1 MVVTTFENE
10 SLPRGL
16 LANTRTVVEAN
27 YHKPELQ
34 AWDGYPCIEALPPLI
49 PRKKMFQILQ
59 AHPPYNKSMRQ
70 KPAHFR
76 SHMVMDILHFFQ
88 PLSIH
93 GRLDGMISRAIHDGY
108 IGRNPLDSRQ
118 SDCLKERLEFFRN
131 HPYVLGY
138 DENAASGFVIV
149 GMSGLGKSTSL
160 RRILGRYPQII
171 LHNKYRG
178 RRFTRAQIAFVFLE
192 CPKDGSTKGL
202 CVDFFKTIDYI
213 TGYQNDYASKYG
225 RESRAT
231 NQLMQSMATVAATH
245 QIGLIVVDEIQY
257 LNVAKSGGEEEFL
270 NFLVRL
276 VNIIGVPVVLV
287 GTCEAERI
295 FSSAFREARRGS
307 GQGDLFWEPLK
318 LDDEDWAIY
327 SESLW
332 GYQYVAKPSSP
343 TKELY
348 ETLHDISFGIV
359 DIANRI
365 YLAAQVKA
373 IETGQ
378 EVITEGML
386 RSAYRDDFRL
396 VSHIIETLKT
406 GDPALLKKFK
416 DIHMRPALPVKTS
429 AARKQSKRRDSAPA

>member
-1 MVVTTFENE
+1 V
-10 SLPRGL
+10 
-16 LANTRTVVEAN
+16 
-27 YHKPELQ
+27 
-34 AWDGYPCIEALPPLI
+34 
-49 PRKKMFQILQ
+49 
-59 AHPPYNKSMRQ
+59 
-70 KPAHFR
+70 
-76 SHMVMDILHFFQ
+76 
-88 PLSIH
+88 
-93 GRLDGMISRAIHDGY
+93 
-108 IGRNPLDSRQ
+108 
-118 SDCLKERLEFFRN
+118 
-131 HPYVLGY
+131 
-138 DENAASGFVIV
+138 
-149 GMSGLGKSTSL
+149 
-160 RRILGRYPQII
+160 
-171 LHNKYRG
+171 
-178 RRFTRAQIAFVFLE
+178 FVFLE

-202 CVDFFKTIDYI
+202 CVDFFKTIDYV
-213 TGYQNDYASKYG
+213 TGYQNDYASKHG

-318 LDDEDWAIY
+318 AEDEDWAIY
-327 SESLW
+327 AESLW
-332 GYQYVAKPSSP
+332 EYQYVAKPSP
-343 TKELY
+343 LTKEVY
-348 ETLHDISFGIV
+348 KALHDISFGV
-359 DIANRI
+359 LDIANRI

-396 VSHIIETLKT
+396 VSHIIETLKS
-406 GDPALLKKFK
+406 GDPALLQKIK
-416 DIHMRPALPVKTS
+416 DINMKHALPVQTS
-429 AARKQSKRRDSAPA
+429 TARKQSKRGDGTPA

>member
-1 MVVTTFENE
+1 MAIQTSEGETK
-10 SLPRGL
+10 PRGL
-16 LANTRTVVEAN
+16 MANTRTVVEAK
-27 YHKPELQ
+27 YHPPELP
-34 AWDGYPCIEALPPLI
+34 AWAGYPSIEALPCLI
-49 PRKKMFQILQ
+49 SRKKMFEIIQ
-59 AHPPYNKSMRQ
+59 AHPPYKKQMRK

-76 SHMVMDILHFFQ
+76 AHMVMDILHFFQ
-88 PLSIH
+88 PISIH
-93 GRLDGMISRAIHDGY
+93 GRLDGMISRALHDGY
-108 IGRNPLDSRQ
+108 IGRNPLDPRQ
-118 SDCLKERLEFFRN
+118 ADDMKKRLEYFRE
-131 HPYVLGY
+131 HPYTLHY
-138 DENAASGFVIV
+138 DDNAASGFVVI
-149 GMSGLGKSTSL
+149 GMSGVGKSTSL
-160 RRILGRYPQII
+160 RRILGRYPQVI
-171 LHNKYRG
+171 LHNKYRE
-178 RRFTRAQIAFVFLE
+178 RKFTRVQVVFVFLE

-202 CVDFFKTIDYI
+202 CLDFFKTIDFI
-213 TGYQNDYASKYG
+213 MGYQTEYASTYG
-225 RESRAT
+225 RESRTT
-231 NQLMQSMATVAATH
+231 NQLMNSMATVASTH

-276 VNIIGVPVVLV
+276 VNVIGVPVVLV
-287 GTCEAERI
+287 GTCEAEQL

-318 LDDEDWAIY
+318 LEDDDWTIY

-332 GYQYVAKPSSP
+332 EYQYVAKPSP
-343 TKELY
+343 LTQELR
-348 ETLHDISFGIV
+348 EALHDVSFGVI

-406 GDPALLKKFK
+406 GDPALLKKFR
-416 DIHMRPALPVKTS
+416 DVHMKPALPVQAPSVRKHSTS
-429 AARKQSKRRDSAPA
+429 PQI

>member
-1 MVVTTFENE
+1 MVVQISEDET
-10 SLPRGL
+10 LPRGL
-16 LANTRTVVEAN
+16 MANTRTVIEAK
-27 YHKPELQ
+27 YRKPELLT
-34 AWDGYPCIEALPPLI
+34 WKGYPCIEAFPPLI
-49 PRKKMFQILQ
+49 SCEEMFEIIQASPPYGMRMRKKK
-59 AHPPYNKSMRQ
+59 AHVR
-70 KPAHFR
+70 A
-76 SHMVMDILHFFQ
+76 HMVMDILHFFQ
-88 PLSIH
+88 PISIH
-93 GRLDGMISRAIHDGY
+93 ARLDGMISRALHDGY
-108 IGRNPLDSRQ
+108 IGRNPIDPRQ
-118 SDCLKERLEFFRN
+118 ADDMRERLEYFRE
-131 HPYVLGY
+131 HPYTLQY
-138 DENAASGFVIV
+138 DDNAASGFVVI
-149 GMSGLGKSTSL
+149 GMSGVGKSTSL

-171 LHNKYRG
+171 LHNKYRE
-178 RRFTRAQIAFVFLE
+178 RKFTRVQITFIFLE

-202 CVDFFKTIDYI
+202 CVDFFKTIDFI
-213 TGYQNDYASKYG
+213 TGYQTRYASTYG

-231 NQLMQSMATVAATH
+231 NQLMHSMATVASTH

-287 GTCEAERI
+287 GTCEAERL
-295 FSSAFREARRGS
+295 FSCTFREARRGS

-318 LDDEDWAIY
+318 VEDEDWTTY

-332 GYQYVAKPSSP
+332 EYQYVANPSP
-343 TKELY
+343 LTKELS
-348 ETLHDISFGIV
+348 EALHDVSFGVI

-373 IETGQ
+373 IETKQ

-416 DIHMRPALPVKTS
+416 DVHMKSALPVQS
-429 AARKQSKRRDSAPA
+429 NAAR

>member
-1 MVVTTFENE
+1 MAIRTIEDE

-16 LANTRTVVEAN
+16 MANPRTVVEAKYRN
-27 YHKPELQ
+27 PELDS
-34 AWDGYPCIEALPPLI
+34 WKGYPSIEALPGLI
-49 PRKKMFQILQ
+49 PRKKVFEIIQ
-59 AHPPYNKSMRQ
+59 ARPHYVKSMRR
-70 KPAHFR
+70 KPAHVR
-76 SHMVMDILHFFQ
+76 AQMVMDILHFFQ
-88 PLSIH
+88 PHSIH
-93 GRLDGMISRAIHDGY
+93 ARLDGMISRAMYDGY
-108 IGRNPLDSRQ
+108 IGRNPVDPRQ
-118 SDCLKERLEFFRN
+118 AKSLTERLAFFKE
-131 HPYVLGY
+131 HPYTQY
-138 DENAASGFVIV
+138 HDRNAASGFVV
-149 GMSGLGKSTSL
+149 CGMSGLGKSTSL
-160 RRILGRYPQII
+160 SRILSRYSQVI
-171 LHNKYRG
+171 LHNKYREH
-178 RRFTRAQIAFVFLE
+178 RFTRAQITFVFLK

-202 CVDFFKTIDYI
+202 CVDFFKTIDSIMGGQTEY
-213 TGYQNDYASKYG
+213 TSKYG

-231 NQLMQSMATVAATH
+231 NQLMQLMATVAATH

-287 GTCEAERI
+287 GTCEAERL

-318 LDDEDWAIY
+318 FEDADWTIY

-332 GYQYVAKPSSP
+332 EYQYVATPSP
-343 TKELY
+343 LTLELSKA
-348 ETLHDISFGIV
+348 LHDVSFGVI

-373 IETGQ
+373 IETGL

-406 GDPALLKKFK
+406 GRPELIKNIRDV
-416 DIHMRPALPVKTS
+416 HMRSALPVQTS
-429 AARKQSKRRDSAPA
+429 AAHK